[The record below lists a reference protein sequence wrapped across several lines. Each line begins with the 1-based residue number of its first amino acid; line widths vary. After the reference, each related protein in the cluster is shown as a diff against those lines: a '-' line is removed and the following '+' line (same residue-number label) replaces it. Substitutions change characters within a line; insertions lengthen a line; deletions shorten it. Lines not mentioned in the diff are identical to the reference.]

1 MHGDFGQFAIL
12 LLVLS
17 AAAALSLS
25 VRLPVV
31 PLYII
36 AGLVLRATGLV
47 TPSDEVEFLGSL
59 GVVFLLFSMGLEF
72 SVGSVARKPFRF
84 VGAGLC
90 DFGLNFPMGLL
101 AGAVLGWSLVESLL
115 LAGILYMSSSA
126 VVAKCI
132 ADFGR
137 AARPETET
145 VLGVMVFEDLVIAGY
160 LVVLNAVMIGADA
173 PSALWRLLLAT
184 AFVGLLFV
192 LARHYQAT
200 LTRLLASRSEEAFTL
215 TLFAFVL
222 LVSGAAGA
230 FLSEAI
236 GAFLAGL
243 VLGSTTLKTRAAETL
258 LPFQTV
264 FAALFF
270 VSFGMSLDLAQMGN
284 VMLTAILL
292 AVLGFATK
300 LIGGFFAGRIAG
312 HSKRQAIVVGISLVP
327 KGEFSVVI
335 AGLAATQLGAGSE
348 IVALTGLYVLILS
361 ILGPIAMREADTLR
375 DLIFPIRPAKAKKE
389 PSESEAA

>member
-1 MHGDFGQFAIL
+1 MHGDFGQFAVL

-36 AGLVLRATGLV
+36 AGLALRATGLV
-47 TPSDEVEFLGSL
+47 DPSDEVEFLGSL

-72 SVGSVARKPFRF
+72 SVGSVANRPLRF
-84 VGAGLC
+84 VGAGLA

-101 AGAVLGWSLVESLL
+101 AGAVMGWSLVECLL

-145 VLGVMVFEDLVIAGY
+145 VLGVMVFEDLIIAGY
-160 LVVLNAVMIGADA
+160 LVVLNAAMMGAHGA
-173 PSALWRLLLAT
+173 SAIWRLVLAS
-184 AFVGLLFV
+184 AFVVLLFV
-192 LARHYQAT
+192 LARRYQAT
-200 LTRLLASRSEEAFTL
+200 LTRLLASRSQEAFTL

-222 LVSGAAGA
+222 LVAGAAGA

-243 VLGSTTLKTRAAETL
+243 VLGSTTLKERAAETL
-258 LPFQTV
+258 LPFQTL

-270 VSFGMSLDLAQMGN
+270 VSFGMSLDLGRMGE
-284 VMLTAILL
+284 VAVIAVVL
-292 AVLGFATK
+292 AVLGIATK
-300 LIGGFFAGRIAG
+300 LFGGFLAGRIAG
-312 HSKRQAIVVGISLVP
+312 HSKRQSVVVGVSLVP

-335 AGLAATQLGAGSE
+335 AGLAAVHLGADST
-348 IVALTGLYVLILS
+348 IVTLTGLYVLILS
-361 ILGPIAMREADTLR
+361 ILGPIGMREADTIR
-375 DLIFPIRPAKAKKE
+375 DLLFPAKPA
-389 PSESEAA
+389 PSKRKTPTSEAA